1 MRITNIIFRLL
12 KYLVKVEF
20 KILCFIDKITNQE
33 KRLKLYYFIGNQ
45 IEKNVVVDNMK
56 YDCTYI
62 TSLKRVRAY
71 RDGHEAD
78 TQQWID
84 KYILNDEILF
94 DIGACI
100 GEISIY
106 AALKNNAR
114 VYSFEPNCQNY
125 ALLYNNIFINNLDKK
140 IKAFNLALNDQ
151 TITSDLIIVK
161 ERYLP
166 GKSHHH
172 FSEVNKDIVNFNKT
186 VLNQNCLGYQLDELI
201 KQFSLPIPNH
211 IKIDV
216 DGNEYKI
223 IKGSNNTL
231 SNKSLKTI
239 ACEFNPNIEDHSKTV
254 NIIKNHGFKE
264 INHNDD
270 KNTQDNIFDSNQ
282 SRKTINKFFIR

>member
-1 MRITNIIFRLL
+1 
-12 KYLVKVEF
+12 
-20 KILCFIDKITNQE
+20 
-33 KRLKLYYFIGNQ
+33 
-45 IEKNVVVDNMK
+45 
-56 YDCTYI
+56 
-62 TSLKRVRAY
+62 
-71 RDGHEAD
+71 
-78 TQQWID
+78 
-84 KYILNDEILF
+84 
-94 DIGACI
+94 
-100 GEISIY
+100 
-106 AALKNNAR
+106 
-114 VYSFEPNCQNY
+114 
-125 ALLYNNIFINNLDKK
+125 IFINNLDKK

-161 ERYLP
+161 ERYVP

-264 INHNDD
+264 INHIDD